1 MKYQVKCK
9 LYIFLSIVIVV
20 LIILYLLI
28 HTFVVK
34 SILNFPTFG
43 KNESNSLLNQEK
55 NSIDNR
61 LAKAVN
67 INNHETKST
76 QEKMVLKLKD
86 FSITIDSLVKKDK
99 KVFAAHSQNQFN
111 FDRDLLDVKPQLAK
125 DQLDLE
131 NTQIEDQQR
140 KIIQQ
145 KILKTLAKE
154 DERMSVAQE
163 KLSHHVQL
171 ETAQAKQEAPSV
183 KQPLLEQDVLLETAQ
198 IKQESPLVEQPLLEQ
213 DVLLETAQIKQEAPL
228 VKQPLL
234 EQNVLSETAQIKQE
248 APLVKQPLLEQD
260 VLLEKTQVQ
269 QLSNLVQL
277 PSLDN
282 IDNKNILPLEAMTN
296 KSLDL
301 MIMKAALTPE
311 AILEDIQMGYQIQ
324 NELEQE
330 ELSVCNQND
339 TEIDQILFASEKREA
354 LQDTLSINSDIG
366 ENSKGIKIL
375 VDDHKYLISTSSV
388 KKIYSMQA
396 EDRNMD
402 LKKVVSTYQ
411 QVSELY
417 R

>member
-67 INNHETKST
+67 INNHETKSA

-171 ETAQAKQEAPSV
+171 ETAKAKQEA
-183 KQPLLEQDVLLETAQ
+183 PLLEQDVLLETAQ
-198 IKQESPLVEQPLLEQ
+198 IKEEPTLVKQLLLDQ
-213 DVLLETAQIKQEAPL
+213 KVLLETAQIKQEAPL

-311 AILEDIQMGYQIQ
+311 AILEDIQMGHQIK

-330 ELSVCNQND
+330 DLSVCNQDD

>member
-43 KNESNSLLNQEK
+43 KNESNSLLNKEK

-67 INNHETKST
+67 INNNETKST

-86 FSITIDSLVKKDK
+86 FSITIDSLIKKDK

-171 ETAQAKQEAPSV
+171 ETAQAKQEAS
-183 KQPLLEQDVLLETAQ
+183 
-198 IKQESPLVEQPLLEQ
+198 SVEQPLLEQ

-228 VKQPLL
+228 VEQPLL

-248 APLVKQPLLEQD
+248 APLVKKPLLEQD

-269 QLSNLVQL
+269 QLTNLVQL

-311 AILEDIQMGYQIQ
+311 AILEDIQMGHQIK

-330 ELSVCNQND
+330 DLSVCNQND

>member
-43 KNESNSLLNQEK
+43 KNESNSLLNKEK

-67 INNHETKST
+67 INNHETKSA

-198 IKQESPLVEQPLLEQ
+198 IKQEAPLVE
-213 DVLLETAQIKQEAPL
+213 
-228 VKQPLL
+228 QPLL

-311 AILEDIQMGYQIQ
+311 AILEDIQMGHQIK

>member
-67 INNHETKST
+67 INNHETKSA

-171 ETAQAKQEAPSV
+171 ETAQAKQEA
-183 KQPLLEQDVLLETAQ
+183 
-198 IKQESPLVEQPLLEQ
+198 PLLEQ

-311 AILEDIQMGYQIQ
+311 AILEDIQMGHQIK

-330 ELSVCNQND
+330 DLSVCNQDD